1 LQHLQIAGVEV
12 KSISVMSFNYE
23 DRMKIL
29 EHAKR
34 HGVQC
39 AIDALAFS
47 DRTINRCTISRWRKA
62 QSAVGKSQ
70 GLITGYMTLMPKS
83 TKPHSYRTN
92 EYASVLY
99 EFIKMYRKK
108 RYKVGKVK
116 LAKIIEL
123 ACTDL
128 VYSQSI
134 RAEYGKTFTLFG
146 LKPIGASTVGRI
158 IKELKKKRSIPR
170 SPKEYNAQ
178 KEVYLHGGT
187 GQIKIRKVIERNKLQ
202 GQPKNR
208 KPKDYKPTEVGE
220 LIQLDAVT
228 VQTTIPNPDTGTL
241 KKKNLY
247 FICGIDL
254 ISRLAFCHQYE
265 YLNSTATT
273 DFIQRFESQL
283 TQLTKQKTKIKKVQ
297 TDNGQENHKHF
308 ITHLDKQGIEHF
320 WNYPR
325 SPKMNAFI
333 EKFNHTIQAECIEW
347 NLHYLRHNQQT
358 QFTQNLTNF
367 LHFYN
372 HQRPHTSL
380 QHLSPVQYFNQQLQ
394 RTQMLQM

>member
-1 LQHLQIAGVEV
+1 
-12 KSISVMSFNYE
+12 MSFNYE
-23 DRMKIL
+23 DRIKIL

-34 HGVQC
+34 HGVQSV
-39 AIDALAFS
+39 IDTLAFS
-47 DRTINRCTISRWRKA
+47 DRTINRSTISRWRKA
-62 QSAVGKSQ
+62 QLAVGQSQ
-70 GLITGYMTLMPKS
+70 GLVTEYMSLQPKS
-83 TKPHSYRTN
+83 TKPRSYKTS

-99 EFIKMYRKK
+99 EFVKVYRKK

-116 LAKIIEL
+116 LATIIKS
-123 ACTDL
+123 ACTCL
-128 VYSQSI
+128 EYAQSI
-134 RAEYGKTFTLFG
+134 RAEYGKTFMLYG
-146 LKPIGASTVGRI
+146 LKPISPSTVGRI
-158 IKELKKKRSIPR
+158 LKELKKTRSIPR
-170 SPKEYNAQ
+170 SAKEYNAQ

-187 GQIKIRKVIERNKLQ
+187 GQIKIRKVVDRNKLY

-208 KPKDYKPTEVGE
+208 KPKDYKPEKVGE

-228 VQTTIPNPDTGTL
+228 VQTTIPDKETGIL

-254 ISRLAFCHQYE
+254 VSRIAFCHQYE
-265 YLNSTATT
+265 HLNSTATT

-283 TQLTKQKTKIKKVQ
+283 TQLTRQNITDQNQKEKHQIKIKKVQ

-308 ITHLDKQGIEHF
+308 INHLDKQGIEHF

-325 SPKMNAFI
+325 SPKSNAYI

-367 LHFYN
+367 LSFYN

-380 QHLSPVQYFNQQLQ
+380 QYLSPLQYFNQQLQ
-394 RTQMLQM
+394 QT

>member
-1 LQHLQIAGVEV
+1 
-12 KSISVMSFNYE
+12 MSFKYE
-23 DRMKIL
+23 DRIKIL
-29 EHAKR
+29 EHVKK
-34 HGVQC
+34 HGVQNT
-39 AIDALAFS
+39 IDALSLS
-47 DRTINRCTISRWRKA
+47 DTTINRSTISRWRKA
-62 QSAVGKSQ
+62 QSAVGQSQ
-70 GLITGYMTLMPKS
+70 GLVTQYMSLNPKS
-83 TKPHSYRTN
+83 TKPHSYKTT

-99 EFIKMYRKK
+99 EFIKVYRKK

-116 LAKIIEL
+116 LATIIKS
-123 ACTDL
+123 ACTSL
-128 VYSQSI
+128 EYAQSI
-134 RAEYGKTFTLFG
+134 RAEYSKTFNLYG
-146 LKPIGASTVGRI
+146 LKPISPSTVGRI
-158 IKELKKKRSIPR
+158 LKELKKKRSIPR
-170 SPKEYNAQ
+170 SAKEYNAQ

-187 GQIKIRKVIERNKLQ
+187 GQIKIRKVVDRNKLQ
-202 GQPKNR
+202 GQQKNR
-208 KPKDYKPTEVGE
+208 KPKDYKPTQVGE

-228 VQTTIPNPDTGTL
+228 VQTTIPDKETGIL
-241 KKKNLY
+241 RKKNIY

-254 ISRLAFCHQYE
+254 VSRIAFCHQYE
-265 YLNSTATT
+265 HLNSTATT
-273 DFIQRFESQL
+273 DFIKRFECEL
-283 TQLTKQKTKIKKVQ
+283 TQLTKQQTNNENHQIKIKKVQ

-325 SPKMNAFI
+325 SPKMNAFV

-358 QFTQNLTNF
+358 QFTRTLTNF

-380 QHLSPVQYFNQQLQ
+380 QYLSPVQYFNQQLQ

>member
-1 LQHLQIAGVEV
+1 
-12 KSISVMSFNYE
+12 MSFKYE
-23 DRMKIL
+23 DRIKIL
-29 EHAKR
+29 EHVKR

-39 AIDALAFS
+39 AIDALVFS
-47 DRTINRCTISRWRKA
+47 DRSINRSTISRWRKA
-62 QSAVGKSQ
+62 QSAVGQSQ
-70 GLITGYMTLMPKS
+70 GLVTEYMSLQPRS
-83 TKPHSYRTN
+83 TKPHSYKTN

-99 EFIKMYRKK
+99 EFIKVYRKK
-108 RYKVGKVK
+108 RYKAGKVK
-116 LAKIIEL
+116 LATIIKS
-123 ACTDL
+123 ACTSL
-128 VYSQSI
+128 EYAQSI
-134 RAEYGKTFTLFG
+134 RAEYGKTFMLYG
-146 LKPIGASTVGRI
+146 LKPISPSTIGRI
-158 IKELKKKRSIPR
+158 IKELKQKRSIPR
-170 SPKEYNAQ
+170 SAKEFNAQ

-187 GQIKIRKVIERNKLQ
+187 GQIKARKPIDRSKLY

-208 KPKDYKPTEVGE
+208 KPKDYKPEKVGE

-228 VQTTIPNPDTGTL
+228 VQTTIPEISKVTGQPTGIL

-254 ISRLAFCHQYE
+254 VSRLAFCHQYDH
-265 YLNSTATT
+265 LNSTSTT
-273 DFIQRFESQL
+273 DFIQRFECEMS
-283 TQLTKQKTKIKKVQ
+283 QLTKQTTTIKKVQ

-325 SPKMNAFI
+325 SPKMNAYI

-358 QFTQNLTNF
+358 QFTQKLTNF
-367 LHFYN
+367 LSFYN

-380 QHLSPVQYFNQQLQ
+380 QYLSPMQYFNQQLQ
-394 RTQMLQM
+394 QTQMLQM